1 MAVSIS
7 AASRTVRVIGPAL
20 DTLAKVLAGHCGIRP
35 YVGFSPT
42 SPHHAAGMRTEPPA
56 SVPICSG
63 PNPAAPAAPAP
74 EDEPPVVC
82 AGFHGLRVMP
92 CSGLSPGDFQ
102 PNSVVVVLPRIT
114 APAAFSP
121 ATIGASSA
129 TGSALVVR
137 LPRRVGKPA
146 RSTRSFTVHGT
157 PSRAP
162 AGRPDRQR
170 EALSPAA

>member
-1 MAVSIS
+1 
-7 AASRTVRVIGPAL
+7 
-20 DTLAKVLAGHCGIRP
+20 
-35 YVGFSPT
+35 
-42 SPHHAAGMRTEPPA
+42 MRTDPPA

-74 EDEPPVVC
+74 EDEPPVVY
-82 AGFHGLRVMP
+82 AGFQGLRVMP
-92 CSGLSPGDFQ
+92 CNGQSPGDFQ

-121 ATIGASSA
+121 ITIGASSG
-129 TGSALVVR
+129 TGSVLVVR

-157 PSRAP
+157 PSRIP
-162 AGRPDRQR
+162 IGRPERQR
-170 EALSPAA
+170 DVLSAA